1 MGPRAGLAALE
12 IEKFLTHPKCQIPDC
27 PPHIQVTVLSLM
39 LPQVFS

>member
-12 IEKFLTHPKCQIPDC
+12 IEKFRTCPKSQIPGY
-27 PPHIQVTVLSLM
+27 PSHIQVSALSLM